1 MVKNGKRWLFVIL
14 SFGLVVSWLLSSAG
28 GMGSSALA
36 ADRNNRPVYAIP
48 YTPKV
53 LVDGRQINFVAYN
66 IGNNGYFKLRD
77 IAMALSGTEKSF
89 SVEWSGERNAIM
101 LTSGN
106 PYKPQGGELTGK
118 SPDTI
123 EFGDLST
130 STVYLDGKKLE
141 LTAYTIKGNNYFK
154 LRDLAAALDFGVTWD
169 AATQSVMIDST
180 AGYVP
185 GGGTAPKDQTAPSQN
200 GSSGEPSAHANAKL
214 AYSVL
219 FSDSGREA
227 LPLLLVD
234 DEPYLG
240 VHDLATLL
248 SDTNRRFEIVR
259 RDAKNRSY
267 ELATGRNFAITGA
280 EEELR
285 AKLIDFLDR
294 NAKQW
299 TVPVAASKMTVTV
312 MVDGVSRQVPAYEY
326 NGAFFLHARDLGHLL
341 SVELL
346 PVESVG
352 APAYRFVPNYPGT
365 YRLGTESTDYAVR
378 NILSARPTR
387 WASIPQRYLYADAS
401 NQTLNLVTAYPWQ
414 EDVKTEDTAIE
425 IRTYDREMNL
435 ISTKRVDFELP
446 IFGAFYAGEQY
457 LYIAFGQN
465 NLEEDDGKEV
475 IRIVKYDRDFNRL
488 SSVSVY
494 GGEIYTILPFDAGR
508 GRMAEQG
515 DTLVFHTSREKY
527 ATLDGVHHQM
537 QLTFVINTPTMRVVN
552 ELGDFQSNH
561 VSHSF
566 DQYVV
571 FDGNSHVL
579 LDHGDASPR
588 AIVLNK
594 SVGSEYVE
602 LNLYNIPG
610 PKGANAT
617 GVSVGGFEASST
629 HFLALFHTV
638 DHSKVRSYTS
648 YELEGYMEEELSHI
662 RVRAERRDVMIAA
675 VPRNQLSASQVEHIT
690 LYKYS
695 DKNMTSSKP
704 FMVRTGAD
712 RYMVLWNEYE
722 IGTMKSYSFLQETFQ
737 LKGVRYLYVDGRG
750 RPLGDSVLVEGYS
763 LSGFDPI
770 VYGDK
775 VVWFSDTGI
784 QQLLYTLPIR

>member
-1 MVKNGKRWLFVIL
+1 
-14 SFGLVVSWLLSSAG
+14 
-28 GMGSSALA
+28 
-36 ADRNNRPVYAIP
+36 
-48 YTPKV
+48 
-53 LVDGRQINFVAYN
+53 
-66 IGNNGYFKLRD
+66 
-77 IAMALSGTEKSF
+77 
-89 SVEWSGERNAIM
+89 
-101 LTSGN
+101 
-106 PYKPQGGELTGK
+106 
-118 SPDTI
+118 
-123 EFGDLST
+123 
-130 STVYLDGKKLE
+130 
-141 LTAYTIKGNNYFK
+141 
-154 LRDLAAALDFGVTWD
+154 
-169 AATQSVMIDST
+169 
-180 AGYVP
+180 
-185 GGGTAPKDQTAPSQN
+185 
-200 GSSGEPSAHANAKL
+200 
-214 AYSVL
+214 
-219 FSDSGREA
+219 
-227 LPLLLVD
+227 
-234 DEPYLG
+234 
-240 VHDLATLL
+240 
-248 SDTNRRFEIVR
+248 
-259 RDAKNRSY
+259 
-267 ELATGRNFAITGA
+267 
-280 EEELR
+280 
-285 AKLIDFLDR
+285 
-294 NAKQW
+294 
-299 TVPVAASKMTVTV
+299 
-312 MVDGVSRQVPAYEY
+312 
-326 NGAFFLHARDLGHLL
+326 
-341 SVELL
+341 
-346 PVESVG
+346 
-352 APAYRFVPNYPGT
+352 
-365 YRLGTESTDYAVR
+365 
-378 NILSARPTR
+378 
-387 WASIPQRYLYADAS
+387 
-401 NQTLNLVTAYPWQ
+401 
-414 EDVKTEDTAIE
+414 
-425 IRTYDREMNL
+425 
-435 ISTKRVDFELP
+435 
-446 IFGAFYAGEQY
+446 
-457 LYIAFGQN
+457 
-465 NLEEDDGKEV
+465 
-475 IRIVKYDRDFNRL
+475 
-488 SSVSVY
+488 
-494 GGEIYTILPFDAGR
+494 
-508 GRMAEQG
+508 
-515 DTLVFHTSREKY
+515 
-527 ATLDGVHHQM
+527 
-537 QLTFVINTPTMRVVN
+537 MRVVN